1 MSTTVAR
8 VILAPRERQVLEGLA
23 DDSMLAE
30 VALSLTIREGT
41 ASGYLKLAKRKLHSV
56 SETAAALAVAYTT
69 KAIDR
74 PQLMDPDSLYLP
86 REQRDLVP
94 LIAQEM
100 TAAQMATALKR
111 EVAIIRRDGRELLA
125 NLRARNR
132 AHAITRAW
140 TYQILAAGQVI
151 EWLR

>member
-1 MSTTVAR
+1 MRFTQR
-8 VILAPRERQVLEGLA
+8 LR
-23 DDSMLAE
+23 
-30 VALSLTIREGT
+30 ALSQGWKKRAIWT
-41 ASGYLKLAKRKLHSV
+41 AGGRDCLNGPVPEATRK
-56 SETAAALAVAYTT
+56 
-69 KAIDR
+69 
-74 PQLMDPDSLYLP
+74 
-86 REQRDLVP
+86 
-94 LIAQEM
+94 M